1 MQFCGSTEVC
11 VLQYFFFLDF
21 LSSYVTMETG
31 EFEMG
36 IIAVIAN
43 VWVFIGGGLKKID
56 PIGSQGIALLAVVA
70 LLEGVCL
77 SFFLMPWDP
86 DAEL

>member
-1 MQFCGSTEVC
+1 M
-11 VLQYFFFLDF
+11 
-21 LSSYVTMETG
+21 TMETG

-56 PIGSQGIALLAVVA
+56 PIGS
-70 LLEGVCL
+70 
-77 SFFLMPWDP
+77 
-86 DAEL
+86 